1 LPDTIPGAAAR
12 RTTMVDSQV
21 RPADVT
27 KYPII
32 EAMLNVPREAFVP
45 PGREEVA
52 YLGENLWLGP
62 GRVLLEP
69 RSFAKMLDA
78 LDLQPGE
85 RVLHVGAGLGYG
97 AAVMARMG
105 ARVVALEEDGAR
117 AAAAEAALARE
128 GAEVVVR
135 HGPLAGGAP
144 DLGPFDAVAIE
155 GAVEEVPAALL
166 AQVARGGRIAA
177 IFADG
182 QLGTAR
188 LGREAAGQVHW
199 RYLFNAGAP
208 VLPGFQR
215 IPAFVL

>member
-1 LPDTIPGAAAR
+1 
-12 RTTMVDSQV
+12 
-21 RPADVT
+21 
-27 KYPII
+27 
-32 EAMLNVPREAFVP
+32 MLNVPREAFVP
-45 PGREEVA
+45 PGREEAA
-52 YLGENLWLGP
+52 YVGENLWLGP

-117 AAAAEAALARE
+117 AAAAAAALARE
-128 GAEVVVR
+128 GAEVAVR
-135 HGPLAGGAP
+135 HGPLTGGAP
-144 DLGPFDAVAIE
+144 DLAPFDAIVIE
-155 GAVEEVPAALL
+155 GAVEEVPGALL
-166 AQVARGGRIAA
+166 AQVAPGGRIAA

>member
-1 LPDTIPGAAAR
+1 MPDPTSGAASR
-12 RTTMVDSQV
+12 RTTMVDTQV

-27 KYPII
+27 KYPIL

-45 PGREEVA
+45 PGREEAA
-52 YLGENLWLGP
+52 YVGENLWLGP

-78 LDLQPGE
+78 LDLLPGE

-117 AAAAEAALARE
+117 AAAAEAALARN
-128 GAEVVVR
+128 GAEVAVR

-144 DLGPFDAVAIE
+144 DLGPFDAVVIE

-166 AQVARGGRIAA
+166 AQVAPGGRIAA